1 MMTAH
6 AASAEPRALGVT
18 VPDAERVL
26 GSPSLPEV
34 GMRIREHLDEDLTL
48 TQLEVSRGLRWVLF
62 FAAFC
67 RGTRLIFR

>member
-1 MMTAH
+1 
-6 AASAEPRALGVT
+6 
-18 VPDAERVL
+18 L